1 MTQGYTRLLSGSEV
15 EWLGALEVMAA
26 AGKLAVAPLAGTPA
40 GRAVLGR
47 GGGGDLTLALDSVTE
62 DAMLAALARAAP
74 GPYAIVSEEA
84 GIVSGPVG
92 AVKVIVD
99 PVDGSLNAKHGLAP
113 YCAALAVAYGE
124 TMADVA
130 IAHTADY
137 TREVSFTAIRGAGV
151 VWRASAPSAAAT
163 AGAATAAALSAA
175 ASGCAT
181 QADPGVPAQGA
192 EVEVVLL
199 ETGRPRG
206 HSFGYADLAQL
217 AEEGAGPEMRVRQI
231 GSLALSLGYLAA
243 GIADVLFAPVASRSV
258 DVAGGL
264 LMVWESG
271 GGVAALDRTQ
281 VRRQP
286 LDLER
291 RAPFVAW
298 RAGLDGERIEAA
310 ARAIYDGR
318 SG

>member
-1 MTQGYTRLLSGSEV
+1 MTQGYTRSLSRSEV
-15 EWLGALEVMAA
+15 EWLEALEAVAA

-40 GRAVLGR
+40 GRTVLGR
-47 GGGGDLTLALDSVTE
+47 GGGGDITLALDGVTE
-62 DAMLAALARAAP
+62 DTMLAVLARSAP
-74 GPYAIVSEEA
+74 GPYSVVSEEV
-84 GIVSGPVG
+84 GVVTGPVG

-124 TMADVA
+124 TMDDVA
-130 IAHTADY
+130 IAYTADY
-137 TREVSFTAIRGAGV
+137 TREVSFAAVRGAGV
-151 VWRASAPSAAAT
+151 VRRPAAPSAAVS
-163 AGAATAAALSAA
+163 AGG
-175 ASGCAT
+175 ASTG
-181 QADPGVPAQGA
+181 PAQGA

-199 ETGRPRG
+199 EAGRPHG
-206 HSFGYADLAQL
+206 YSFGYADLARL
-217 AEEGAGPEMRVRQI
+217 AGEGAGSEMRVRQI

-271 GGVAALDRTQ
+271 GDAAALDQTET
-281 VRRQP
+281 RRQP

-310 ARAIYDGR
+310 ARAILGGR